1 MLNNITNFFNL
12 IKGRRIKTQLEDTD
26 LIAVGTKQSPAL
38 GDYKPT
44 AIQFSD
50 LQAQIGGLQTVS
62 VDGVTITG
70 DGTPGDPLVAVT
82 GGSSYKVYT
91 ALLTQTGTDAPVA
104 TVLEN
109 TLGGTLV
116 WTRSSDG
123 EYTATLIGAFPD
135 ENQFFTL
142 NASSTVYSINTSVS
156 VYWNDSDSF
165 QLSTFTGNGVTIP
178 YTFVDDV
185 IYNYPIEIRV
195 YN

>member
-1 MLNNITNFFNL
+1 MLNNLTNFFNL
-12 IKGRRIKTQLEDTD
+12 IRGGRIKKELEPAD
-26 LIAVGTKQSPAL
+26 LIAIGTQTTKRVGE
-38 GDYKPT
+38 YKPT

-50 LQAQIGGLQTVS
+50 LQAQLGGE
-62 VDGVTITG
+62 
-70 DGTPGDPLVAVT
+70 
-82 GGSSYKVYT
+82 GSSYKVYT

-116 WTRSSDG
+116 WTRNSDG
-123 EYTATLIGAFPD
+123 DYTATLIGAFPD

-142 NASSTVYSINTSVS
+142 NAISAVYSANTSVS

-165 QLSTFTGNGVTIP
+165 QLTTATGNGVTIP
-178 YTFVDDV
+178 YTFTDDI

>member
-1 MLNNITNFFNL
+1 MKTIDIFNL
-12 IKGRRIKTQLEDTD
+12 SKYLRR
-26 LIAVGTKQSPAL
+26 
-38 GDYKPT
+38 
-44 AIQFSD
+44 
-50 LQAQIGGLQTVS
+50 
-62 VDGVTITG
+62 TG
-70 DGTPGDPLVAVT
+70 DNKLARIGHVNSVIDTVNGKIDAPANPQDGEALVYNSTTGLWEPGTPASALP
-82 GGSSYKVYT
+82 YKVYT

-109 TLGGTLV
+109 SLGGTLV
-116 WTRSSDG
+116 WTRNSDG

-142 NASSTVYSINTSVS
+142 NAISAVYSTNTSVS

-165 QLSTFTGNGVTIP
+165 QLTTATGNGVTIP
-178 YTFVDDV
+178 YAFTDDI